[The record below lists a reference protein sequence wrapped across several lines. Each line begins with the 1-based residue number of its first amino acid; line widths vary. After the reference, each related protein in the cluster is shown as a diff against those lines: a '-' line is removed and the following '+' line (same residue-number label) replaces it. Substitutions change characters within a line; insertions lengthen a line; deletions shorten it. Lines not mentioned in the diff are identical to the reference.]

1 MKSLTSFINENL
13 SKLNLEEISYSI
25 TPYKWNRDSTIRKEN
40 AKKQEAEV
48 IDIISELY
56 PNIKVMSSKDYAE
69 SKGETWSPE
78 YDLKNGDIVIID
90 KDNKILFIDLKVAS
104 NKSNGG
110 GKTLLGPISLSSVL
124 EFANTKNHIYLC
136 MNCDGSKVLAID
148 GKKLYDEF
156 VKDPI
161 LSASRNRKRPIH
173 INLDIKL
180 KYPHGNKTNDRK
192 VYLEDYISTAW
203 LVSRYNDIKYT
214 K

>member
-1 MKSLTSFINENL
+1 MKSIMSFINESL
-13 SKLNLEEISYSI
+13 GKLDLEEISYSI

-48 IDIISELY
+48 IDIISKLY

-69 SKGETWSPE
+69 SKEETWSPE

-90 KDNKILFIDLKVAS
+90 GNTILFIDLKVAS

-124 EFANTKNHIYLC
+124 EFANKENHIYLC

-156 VKDPI
+156 GKDPI
-161 LSASRNRKRPIH
+161 LSASRNRKRIAD
-173 INLDIKL
+173 INLDIKIN
-180 KYPHGNKTNDRK
+180 YPNGIEDDGN
-192 VYLEDYISTAW
+192 VYLEDYISTTW
-203 LVSRYNDIKYT
+203 LTSHYKTIKYT

>member
-25 TPYKWNRDSTIRKEN
+25 TPYKWNRDSTIRKTN

-48 IDIISELY
+48 IDTLRELY
-56 PNIKVMSSKDYAE
+56 PDSMVMSSMNYAE
-69 SKGETWSPE
+69 SDGETWSPE

-90 KDNKILFIDLKVAS
+90 TDKILFIDLKVAS
-104 NKSNGG
+104 DRSDGSGKKS
-110 GKTLLGPISLSSVL
+110 LGPISLSSVL
-124 EFANTKNHIYLC
+124 EFANKENHIYLC

-148 GKKLYDEF
+148 GKKLYAEF

>member
-25 TPYKWNRDSTIRKEN
+25 TPYKWNRDSTIRKTN

-48 IDIISELY
+48 INTISELY

-90 KDNKILFIDLKVAS
+90 GNTTLFIDLKVAS
-104 NKSNGG
+104 DRSDGSGKKS
-110 GKTLLGPISLSSVL
+110 LGPISLSSIL
-124 EFANTKNHIYLC
+124 EFANKENHIYLC
-136 MNCDGSKVLAID
+136 MNYDGSIARVID

-192 VYLEDYISTAW
+192 VYLEDYIPTLW

>member
-1 MKSLTSFINENL
+1 MKSITNFINESLGKLDL
-13 SKLNLEEISYSI
+13 SKIHYSI
-25 TPYKWNRDSTIRKEN
+25 TPYDLSGDRNTRNSN

-48 IDIISELY
+48 IDTISELY
-56 PNIKVMSSKDYAE
+56 PNINVMSSTDYAE

-78 YDLKNGDIVIID
+78 YDLKNGDIVID
-90 KDNKILFIDLKVAS
+90 DGDKILFIDLKVAS

-124 EFANTKNHIYLC
+124 EFANKENHIYLC
-136 MNCDGSKVLAID
+136 MNCDGSRVLAID

-156 VKDPI
+156 MRDPI
-161 LSASRNRKRPIH
+161 LFASRGRKRTADID
-173 INLDIKL
+173 LDIKIN
-180 KYPHGNKTNDRK
+180 YPTNIEDDGK

-203 LVSRYNDIKYT
+203 LVSHYKAIKYT

>member
-1 MKSLTSFINENL
+1 MKSITNFINENL
-13 SKLNLEEISYSI
+13 GKLDLSKIHYSI
-25 TPYKWNRDSTIRKEN
+25 TPYDLGGDRNTRNSN

-48 IDIISELY
+48 IDTLRELY
-56 PNIKVMSSKDYAE
+56 PNSMVMSSMNYAE
-69 SKGETWSPE
+69 SDGETWSPE

-124 EFANTKNHIYLC
+124 EFANTENHIYLC

-148 GKKLYDEF
+148 GKKLYAEF
-156 VKDPI
+156 MKDPI
-161 LSASRNRKRPIH
+161 LFASRGRKRTADIS
-173 INLDIKL
+173 LDIKIN
-180 KYPHGNKTNDRK
+180 YPDGIEDDGK

-203 LVSRYNDIKYT
+203 LVSHYKAIKY
-214 K
+214 

>member
-48 IDIISELY
+48 INTISELY

-90 KDNKILFIDLKVAS
+90 GNTTLFIDLKVAS
-104 NKSNGG
+104 DRSDGS
-110 GKTLLGPISLSSVL
+110 GKNTVGPISLSSVL
-124 EFANTKNHIYLC
+124 EFANKENHIYLC
-136 MNCDGSKVLAID
+136 MNCDGSKVLVID

-161 LSASRNRKRPIH
+161 LSASRNRQRPIH

-192 VYLEDYISTAW
+192 VYLEDYIPTLW
-203 LVSRYNDIKYT
+203 LVSHYNAIKYT

>member
-48 IDIISELY
+48 INTISELY

-78 YDLKNGDIVIID
+78 YDLKNGDIVIED
-90 KDNKILFIDLKVAS
+90 GDTTLFIDIKVAS
-104 NKSNGG
+104 DKSNGS
-110 GKTLLGPISLSSVL
+110 GKTSVGPISLSSVL
-124 EFANTKNHIYLC
+124 KFANEENHIYLC
-136 MNCDGSKVLAID
+136 MNCDGSKALAID
-148 GKKLYDEF
+148 GKKLYSEF
-156 VKDPI
+156 MKDPI
-161 LSASRNRKRPIH
+161 LFASRGRKRTAD
-173 INLDIKL
+173 INFDIKINCPTDI
-180 KYPHGNKTNDRK
+180 KDDGK

-203 LVSRYNDIKYT
+203 LTSHYKAIKYT

>member
-13 SKLNLEEISYSI
+13 NKLNLEEISYSI

-48 IDIISELY
+48 INTISELY

-90 KDNKILFIDLKVAS
+90 GNTTLFIDLKVAS
-104 NKSNGG
+104 DRSDGS

-124 EFANTKNHIYLC
+124 EFANKENHIYLC

-161 LSASRNRKRPIH
+161 LFASRGRKRIAD
-173 INLDIKL
+173 INFNIKINYPDDIEDD
-180 KYPHGNKTNDRK
+180 GN

-203 LVSRYNDIKYT
+203 LISHYNAIKYT

>member
-1 MKSLTSFINENL
+1 MKSIMSFINESL
-13 SKLNLEEISYSI
+13 GKLDLEEISYSI

-48 IDIISELY
+48 IDIISKLY

-69 SKGETWSPE
+69 SKEETWSPE

-90 KDNKILFIDLKVAS
+90 GNTILFIDLKVAS

-124 EFANTKNHIYLC
+124 EFANKENHIYLC

-161 LSASRNRKRPIH
+161 LSASRNRKRIAD
-173 INLDIKL
+173 INLDIKIN
-180 KYPHGNKTNDRK
+180 YPNGIEDDGN
-192 VYLEDYISTAW
+192 VYLEDYISTTW
-203 LVSRYNDIKYT
+203 LTSHYKTIKYT